1 MGAGNTYMPDQWS
14 QSDIDRYA
22 EYHKSRGPST
32 AQMFDFHQQRAR
44 VVQESSIVI
53 IVVASAIGY
62 YLHGAWNLVDEAV
75 CGVIVGVPWMIAYN
89 STNCMQWVTL
99 FMGIIATCTA
109 VTAAA
114 LLPAWSIL
122 EVLIVSGLA
131 LAGVWMNIQGLR

>member
-1 MGAGNTYMPDQWS
+1 MSFADIFYNTSPL
-14 QSDIDRYA
+14 
-22 EYHKSRGPST
+22 
-32 AQMFDFHQQRAR
+32 
-44 VVQESSIVI
+44 VI
-53 IVVASAIGY
+53 IVVVSAIGY

-75 CGVIVGVPWMIAYN
+75 CGVIVAVPWMIGVHNNPHAIGYA
-89 STNCMQWVTL
+89 WVGTL
-99 FMGIIATCTA
+99 MGMIATYTA